1 MVAIDE
7 CGAACVIYNSTDEIK
22 NLLRATG
29 NDSFIIDN
37 KYFTI
42 TVKLLLCSDS
52 SDSSTNQTPET
63 DLPINAVIVNTDFN
77 ILQSI
82 SKNDFFISADVK
94 LFIGPRPN
102 SEQFQFCIENQIEVL
117 DLEDEPERLLEAL
130 ESSVWPNAQ
139 MKSRSNPSPA
149 NNPNQTQTSPITS
162 PPTQNENTSPPTLS
176 GLVEMGA
183 LRDEIDHL
191 SSLEDDLDADFSSIL
206 TLVNRVRAQG
216 QNVSDTERRANAEHV
231 ISAIYNM
238 LGDEYDSD

>member
-1 MVAIDE
+1 MVAIEE
-7 CGAACVIYNSTDEIK
+7 CAAACAIYNPTDQIK
-22 NLLRATG
+22 NLLHATG
-29 NDSFIIDN
+29 NDSFKIDN

-42 TVKLLLCSDS
+42 SVKLLLFSDS
-52 SDSSTNQTPET
+52 SDPSPSSS
-63 DLPINAVIVNTDFN
+63 DLPVNAVIVNSDFD
-77 ILQSI
+77 ILESI
-82 SKNDFFISADVK
+82 SKHDFFVSADVK

-102 SEQFQFCIENQIEVL
+102 SDQFQFCIENQIEVL
-117 DLEDEPERLLEAL
+117 DLEEEPERLLEAL

-139 MKSRSNPSPA
+139 MKSRQTNNIAPTDSTPPSQ
-149 NNPNQTQTSPITS
+149 NQNVPL
-162 PPTQNENTSPPTLS
+162 PTLS
-176 GLVEMGA
+176 GLVEMGD

>member
-7 CGAACVIYNSTDEIK
+7 CGAACAIYNPTDKIK
-22 NLLRATG
+22 TLLRATN

-42 TVKLLLCSDS
+42 TVKLLLFSDS
-52 SDSSTNQTPET
+52 SDPSET
-63 DLPINAVIVNTDFN
+63 ELPINAVIVNTDFN

-82 SKNDFFISADVK
+82 SSNDFFISADVK
-94 LFIGPRPN
+94 LFIGPRPS

-130 ESSVWPNAQ
+130 ESSVWPNSQ
-139 MKSRSNPSPA
+139 MKSRSTTDNPVTHPSR
-149 NNPNQTQTSPITS
+149 
-162 PPTQNENTSPPTLS
+162 TQNQNIPAPTLS
-176 GLVEMGA
+176 GLVELGD

-191 SSLEDDLDADFSSIL
+191 NSLEDDLDDDFSSIL
-206 TLVNRVRAQG
+206 TLVNRVRDHG
-216 QNVSDTERRANAEHV
+216 QNVSDTERRSNAEQV

-238 LGDEYDSD
+238 LGDESDSD

>member
-7 CGAACVIYNSTDEIK
+7 CGAACAIYNPTDQIK
-22 NLLRATG
+22 NLLRAT
-29 NDSFIIDN
+29 NDDSFIIDN

-52 SDSSTNQTPET
+52 SDLTQIQT
-63 DLPINAVIVNTDFN
+63 DLPVNAVIVNTDFN

-94 LFIGPRPN
+94 IFIGPRPN

-139 MKSRSNPSPA
+139 MKSRPTTGNPVT
-149 NNPNQTQTSPITS
+149 NPS
-162 PPTQNENTSPPTLS
+162 PPTQNQNIPPPTLS
-176 GLVEMGA
+176 GLVEMGD

-191 SSLEDDLDADFSSIL
+191 SSLEDDLDVDFSSIL

>member
-7 CGAACVIYNSTDEIK
+7 CGAACVIYNCTDQIK

-29 NDSFIIDN
+29 NDLFIIDN

-42 TVKLLLCSDS
+42 TVKLLLCSDT
-52 SDSSTNQTPET
+52 SDSRTLETP
-63 DLPINAVIVNTDFN
+63 LPINAVIVNTDFN

-139 MKSRSNPSPA
+139 MKSRSTNNPVNNTPSP
-149 NNPNQTQTSPITS
+149 PNQN
-162 PPTQNENTSPPTLS
+162 QNIPPPTLS
-176 GLVEMGA
+176 GLVEMGD

>member
-7 CGAACVIYNSTDEIK
+7 CGAACVIYNSTDQIK
-22 NLLRATG
+22 NLLRAT
-29 NDSFIIDN
+29 NDDSFIIDN

-52 SDSSTNQTPET
+52 SDLTQIQT
-63 DLPINAVIVNTDFN
+63 DLPVNAVIVNTDFN

-94 LFIGPRPN
+94 IFIGPRPN

-139 MKSRSNPSPA
+139 MKSRSTTGNPA
-149 NNPNQTQTSPITS
+149 NNPS
-162 PPTQNENTSPPTLS
+162 PPTQNQNIPPPTLS
-176 GLVEMGA
+176 GLVEMGD

-191 SSLEDDLDADFSSIL
+191 SSLEDDLDVDFSSIL

>member
-7 CGAACVIYNSTDEIK
+7 CGAACAIYNPTDQIK
-22 NLLRATG
+22 NLLRAT
-29 NDSFIIDN
+29 NDDSFIIDN

-52 SDSSTNQTPET
+52 SDPTQTQT
-63 DLPINAVIVNTDFN
+63 DLPVNAVIVNTDFN

-94 LFIGPRPN
+94 IFIGPRPN

-139 MKSRSNPSPA
+139 MKSRSTTGNPV
-149 NNPNQTQTSPITS
+149 NNPS
-162 PPTQNENTSPPTLS
+162 PPTQNQNIPPPTLS
-176 GLVEMGA
+176 GLVEMGD

-191 SSLEDDLDADFSSIL
+191 SSLEDDLDVDFSSIL

>member
-7 CGAACVIYNSTDEIK
+7 CGAACAIYNPTDQIK
-22 NLLRATG
+22 NLLRATN

-52 SDSSTNQTPET
+52 SDPTQT
-63 DLPINAVIVNTDFN
+63 DLPVNAVIVNTDFN

-139 MKSRSNPSPA
+139 MKSRSTASNPV
-149 NNPNQTQTSPITS
+149 NNPS
-162 PPTQNENTSPPTLS
+162 PPTQNQNIPPPTLS
-176 GLVEMGA
+176 GLVEMGD

-191 SSLEDDLDADFSSIL
+191 SSLEDDLDVDFSSIL

>member
-1 MVAIDE
+1 MVAIEE
-7 CGAACVIYNSTDEIK
+7 CGAACVIYNPTDQIK
-22 NLLRATG
+22 NLLRASG

-42 TVKLLLCSDS
+42 SVKLLLFSNEL
-52 SDSSTNQTPET
+52 TETPSQES
-63 DLPINAVIVNTDFN
+63 LPINAVIVNSNFE

-82 SKNDFFISADVK
+82 SKKDFFISADVK

-117 DLEDEPERLLEAL
+117 DLDDEPERLLEAL

-139 MKSRSNPSPA
+139 MKSRQSNPPL
-149 NNPNQTQTSPITS
+149 NNSSSQPP
-162 PPTQNENTSPPTLS
+162 PPTTQNNIPPPTLS
-176 GLVEMGA
+176 GLVEMGD

-231 ISAIYNM
+231 ITAIYNM